1 LLERRDDAARNYLAI
16 AGDSPEEELEFLL
29 IADDPYAVLR
39 AVLLST
45 AEEEEVAE
53 VEHGLLEEGRDVGE
67 HL

>member
-1 LLERRDDAARNYLAI
+1 LLERHDDAACNYLAI

-39 AVLLST
+39 VVLLST

-53 VEHGLLEEGRDVGE
+53 VEHGLLEEGCDVGE